1 MPSIKTILQ
10 VATVTMATMFIVNQV
25 AARNSFTR
33 TVFNGRPVSAVAS
46 TVSI

>member
-10 VATVTMATMFIVNQV
+10 VATVTMATMFIVNQI
-25 AARNSFTR
+25 ASRNTFAR
-33 TVFNGRPVSAVAS
+33 TVFNGRPVTAVAS